1 MLVHSAKASG
11 FNSVSAM
18 LRKKASESLESNN
31 AVVLPVKEA
40 TLEKVC

>member
-1 MLVHSAKASG
+1 
-11 FNSVSAM
+11 VSAM

-40 TLEKVC
+40 TLEKVR